1 MNKAQDAKFAR
12 LDDPQ
17 VSPPILNELTGALS
31 ITRVG
36 LTMPCSVH
44 ASINS
49 VNHSIQSG
57 DLKAPLLY
65 SKADKIGCSHCSDA
79 MWICPFTC
87 RHHNRSS
94 CSYFRS
100 SFLPFAIKIEIRIVT
115 PTQKFYLRLDAEKTL

>member
-49 VNHSIQSG
+49 VNLSIQSG
-57 DLKAPLLY
+57 DLKAPRLVVNLTRLVVVIAPMQCGFVPLL
-65 SKADKIGCSHCSDA
+65 AGITIEALVPTLDR
-79 MWICPFTC
+79 P
-87 RHHNRSS
+87 
-94 CSYFRS
+94 
-100 SFLPFAIKIEIRIVT
+100 SFLL
-115 PTQKFYLRLDAEKTL
+115 Q